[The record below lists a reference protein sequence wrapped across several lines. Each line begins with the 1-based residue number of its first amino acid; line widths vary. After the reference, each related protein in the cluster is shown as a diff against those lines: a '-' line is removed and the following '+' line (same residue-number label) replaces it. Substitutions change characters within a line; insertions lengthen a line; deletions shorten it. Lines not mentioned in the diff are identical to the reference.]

1 MKTIIE
7 NHKKTVSFV
16 FDFINFVVLLLLF
29 NSFYGSKSGC
39 REYISSI
46 ELTISFCLIGYD
58 LYLFTCLS
66 IISFSNIF
74 FKSIKLMFKIKIAVL
89 IVSIFTGFFFAGSLT
104 TIGGGS

>member
-7 NHKKTVSFV
+7 NHKKTVTFV

-39 REYISSI
+39 REYITNI
-46 ELTISFCLIGYD
+46 ELPISFCLIGYD
-58 LYLFTCLS
+58 IYLLICLS
-66 IISFSNIF
+66 IMSFSNIF
-74 FKSIKLMFKIKIAVL
+74 FKNIKLMLKIKTVVL
-89 IVSIFTGFFFAGSLT
+89 IVSIFTSFFVSSLT